1 MRSQFES
8 IGVVVVSDAFM
19 HRWPYLIDSSV
30 VLDIER
36 GGHDGNVSMSEI
48 CQTGNLHGPPNE
60 NPAYH
65 QAVWALRGWSKASDS
80 KSQSSLKRSDGKSTP
95 KWLEVKHRQDGK
107 YRLGYN
113 PATDSKDIHQEDL
126 DAVKARRKGQGK
138 SKAFFGREGGD
149 RAVLERQQNMMAK
162 L

>member
-1 MRSQFES
+1 L
-8 IGVVVVSDAFM
+8 VVVSDAFM
-19 HRWPYLIDSSV
+19 HKWPYLIDSSV
-30 VLDIER
+30 ALDIDG
-36 GGHDGNVSMSEI
+36 GGHGGVVSMSDI
-48 CQTGNLHGPPNE
+48 CQTGNLRGSLNKT
-60 NPAYH
+60 PAHY

-80 KSQSSLKRSDGKSTP
+80 KSQSGLKRSDGKSTP
-95 KWLEVKHRQDGK
+95 KWQDVKHRQDGK

-126 DAVKARRKGQGK
+126 DAVKARRKGQDK